1 MEWTDNRFHI
11 VGYLPQ
17 MLSEDNPASAQEQ
30 LHNGYLHG
38 GGWNDFHGFI
48 LGKDE
53 KAGKFFLQYPGD
65 PPMRERSR
73 TTLRNETVVLF
84 DSSWVAVI
92 QPDETF
98 RVARFD

>member
-1 MEWTDNRFHI
+1 MEWTDNRFSV

-30 LHNGYLHG
+30 LHKGYLHG
-38 GGWNDFHGFI
+38 GGWNDFTGFQLI
-48 LGKDE
+48 KNSNGTY
-53 KAGKFFLQYPGD
+53 ALQYPGD

-73 TTLRNETVVLF
+73 TRLRDEVVVLF

-92 QPDETF
+92 QPSGSF
-98 RVARFD
+98 KVARFD